1 MLEKKTVSQL
11 LYIRRVAASA
21 KSGSNGGKLL
31 LQTEENERLL
41 LNLAIHLE
49 VGRSKNGALKL

>member
-1 MLEKKTVSQL
+1 M
-11 LYIRRVAASA
+11 YIRRVAASA